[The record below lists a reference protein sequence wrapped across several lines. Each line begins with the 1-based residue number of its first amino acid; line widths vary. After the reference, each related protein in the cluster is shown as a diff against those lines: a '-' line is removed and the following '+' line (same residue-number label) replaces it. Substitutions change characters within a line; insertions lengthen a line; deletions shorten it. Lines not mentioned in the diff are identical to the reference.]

1 MFSKKATKIFN
12 IDLTLCSKC
21 QIYGEDF
28 VNFSGL
34 LRRCELYLK
43 IPDGSV
49 MIVIP
54 MYIRFIIVWIQD
66 SLNTGSRCHCWGQEK
81 IALIALNS
89 RIIGAQGF
97 VVITADSVH
106 HIISNFV
113 MGACKI

>member
-1 MFSKKATKIFN
+1 M
-12 IDLTLCSKC
+12 
-21 QIYGEDF
+21 EDGF
-28 VNFSGL
+28 KFCGL
-34 LRRCELYLK
+34 LRKAELYLK

-54 MYIRFIIVWIQD
+54 MYVRFIIVWIQD
-66 SLNTGSRCHCWGQEK
+66 GLNTGSRCHCWGQEK

-106 HIISNFV
+106 HIISDFV
-113 MGACKI
+113 MGTCKICG

>member
-1 MFSKKATKIFN
+1 MNQKVMRRIKARFQFCPSEK
-12 IDLTLCSKC
+12 S
-21 QIYGEDF
+21 
-28 VNFSGL
+28 
-34 LRRCELYLK
+34 ELYLK

-54 MYIRFIIVWIQD
+54 MYIGFIIVWIQD
-66 SLNTGSRCHCWGQEK
+66 SLTGSRCHCWGQEK

-106 HIISNFV
+106 HIISDFV
-113 MGACKI
+113 MGTCKKFG

>member
-1 MFSKKATKIFN
+1 M
-12 IDLTLCSKC
+12 
-21 QIYGEDF
+21 EDGF
-28 VNFSGL
+28 KFCGL
-34 LRRCELYLK
+34 LRKAELYLK

-54 MYIRFIIVWIQD
+54 MYVRFIIVLIQD

-106 HIISNFV
+106 HIISDFV
-113 MGACKI
+113 MGACKIWLLFSV